1 MVRPRANYGSL
12 RFSRVEKTRLLAA
25 LLLSLLAHLGAWG
38 GYELGKKS
46 GLWEKLHWPDH
57 KKISV
62 TPPKL
67 VAQNAEPT
75 IFIDVSQAATEA
87 PKNAKYYSDKN
98 SRAAN
103 PDDEK
108 DSSQPKLN
116 GHQRDVPKTEDAP
129 RPNKNKPTTPAQPQ
143 KPVEAKPEVAKPA
156 QALNP
161 GALQPGKPAEIETP
175 EQQPAP
181 EPRPRTVREALA
193 QQSKQLP
200 GLQLQQDGGARQ
212 HRLQASL
219 DAIASSNGEYD
230 AAIIRAVTQRW
241 YDLLDAQHFAYN
253 RFGKVTVYFRL
264 HPDGSIT
271 EVKITQDSVGEIW
284 SYVCQ
289 NAIEDVA
296 PFAPW
301 SESMRRDIG
310 TNFREIAFTFYYIA
324 D

>member
-1 MVRPRANYGSL
+1 MVRPRAEHGSL
-12 RFSRVEKTRLLAA
+12 RLSRVEKKRLLAA

-38 GYELGKKS
+38 GYEAGKKS

-57 KKISV
+57 KKLSV
-62 TPPKL
+62 TPPKP

-116 GHQRDVPKTEDAP
+116 GHQRDIPKTEDTP
-129 RPNKNKPTTPAQPQ
+129 KPAKTKPAATQ
-143 KPVEAKPEVAKPA
+143 KPIEAKPEQTKAA

-175 EQQPAP
+175 EQNPAP

-200 GLQLQQDGGARQ
+200 GLQLQQDGGVRRRA
-212 HRLQASL
+212 LSSSL
-219 DAIASSNGEYD
+219 DAMATPFGAYD
-230 AAIIRAVTQRW
+230 RAIIEAISQRW
-241 YDLLDAQHFAYN
+241 YDLLDRQQFAQN
-253 RFGKVTVYFRL
+253 RTGKVTVYFHL
-264 HPDGSIT
+264 NPDGSVT
-271 EVKITQDSVGEIW
+271 EMKINETTVGDLFA
-284 SYVCQ
+284 YLCRD
-289 NAIEDVA
+289 AIEQAA
-296 PFAPW
+296 PFGPW
-301 SESMRRDIG
+301 PSDMRRLVG
-310 TNFREIAFTFYYIA
+310 ANFREIAFTFYYIA

>member
-12 RFSRVEKTRLLAA
+12 RFSRVEKNRLLAA
-25 LLLSLLAHLGAWG
+25 LLLSLFAHLGAWG

-46 GLWEKLHWPDH
+46 GLWEKLHWPNQ
-57 KKISV
+57 KKLSV
-62 TPPKL
+62 TPPKP

-75 IFIDVSQAATEA
+75 IFIDVSQAVTEA

-103 PDDEK
+103 ADDEK

-116 GHQRDVPKTEDAP
+116 GHQRDIPKTEDAP
-129 RPNKNKPTTPAQPQ
+129 RPNKNKPATPAPPQ
-143 KPVEAKPEVAKPA
+143 KPLEAKPEAAKPA

-200 GLQLQQDGGARQ
+200 GLQLQQDGGVRRRA
-212 HRLQASL
+212 LTSSL
-219 DAIASSNGEYD
+219 DAMSTPFGAYD
-230 AAIIRAVTQRW
+230 RAIVESISQRW
-241 YDLLDAQHFAYN
+241 YDLLDRQQFAQN
-253 RFGKVTVYFRL
+253 RTGKVTVYFHL
-264 HPDGSIT
+264 NPDGSVTEMKIT
-271 EVKITQDSVGEIW
+271 ETTVGDLFA
-284 SYVCQ
+284 YLCRD
-289 NAIEDVA
+289 AIEQAA
-296 PFAPW
+296 PFGAWP
-301 SESMRRDIG
+301 SDMRRLVG
-310 TNFREIAFTFYYIA
+310 ANFREITFTFYYY
-324 D
+324 